1 MGQFVTRDAKID
13 IKKHCFSL
21 HLSQNRRMADERKWA
36 SVSSGKV
43 TFVVWPRSGW
53 RGVQKQQGVV
63 QPHSEIVPAP
73 LCPRVFG
80 EPVCRHIQRIV
91 FMVISTAAPDF
102 DRLLESPFSTRDRV
116 RGYLRRQPLPIGTAP
131 LPLLPVPRHTV

>member
-63 QPHSEIVPAP
+63 QPHSKIVPAP
-73 LCPRVFG
+73 LCHVRFQVSFLFTNICCTASHVTG
-80 EPVCRHIQRIV
+80 PVL
-91 FMVISTAAPDF
+91 F
-102 DRLLESPFSTRDRV
+102 LL
-116 RGYLRRQPLPIGTAP
+116 L
-131 LPLLPVPRHTV
+131 